1 MKRLISNTVL
11 IADKSRQ
18 FLVYAGIL
26 LRRLGYQVYLA
37 GNGPEVISLA
47 GKLKPDIILLDHALP
62 PTDGASC
69 LGIIRGDTELS
80 RLPVL
85 IIASY
90 VDETVIDQYEKLGC
104 CGLLQKPVNIP
115 EFYSAILGCM
125 RNEEARKTIRVS
137 LSLKVSV
144 NCRDKRLDLYA
155 LTLSAEGM
163 FLRTINPF
171 DAGMEMKLV
180 FSIDDR
186 DPVELKGTVRYVNQ
200 LTKDLDHEPGMG
212 IKFLDIPEDVRCRI
226 SCFIIKQL
234 ADDYIPEPG
243 NINGEARSGYVD
255 Y

>member
-1 MKRLISNTVL
+1 MKRLISNTAL

-37 GNGPEVISLA
+37 GNGPEAVSLA
-47 GKLKPDIILLDHALP
+47 RELKPDIVLLDHTLP

-69 LGIIRGDTELS
+69 LGIIRNDNELS
-80 RLPVL
+80 RIPVL

-90 VDETVIDQYEKLGC
+90 VDESVIGQYEKLGC
-104 CGLLQKPVNIP
+104 CGLLRKPVNIP
-115 EFYSAILGCM
+115 EFYSAILGCR

-144 NCRDKRLDLYA
+144 NCRDKSLDLYA

-163 FLRTINPF
+163 FLRTIDPF

-200 LTKDLDHEPGMG
+200 LTRELEHEPGMG
-212 IKFLDIPEDVRCRI
+212 IKFLDISEDVRCRI

-234 ADDYIPEPG
+234 AEDFILEPG
-243 NINGEARSGYVD
+243 DINEEA
-255 Y
+255 